1 MDAIKPFLDTVRDKN
16 LAAGRLRGFFRA
28 AIGRRIALADGTV
41 LSTGLTWRQLAAA
54 LKNSRFDKDLVR
66 ELGADPDTLAPRDR
80 ERFWYSAIGL
90 AQVNSS
96 EARVQAD
103 SLAIA
108 LKPHGILIGP
118 DPLAPQSPPAVPP
131 QPVGKKK

>member
-1 MDAIKPFLDTVRDKN
+1 MDAIRPFLDAVRDKN
-16 LAAGRLRGFFRA
+16 LALGRLRGVFRA

-66 ELGADPDTLAPRDR
+66 EIGADPETLSPRDR
-80 ERFWYSAIGL
+80 ERFWYAAIGL
-90 AQVNSS
+90 AQVNSA

-108 LKPHGILIGP
+108 LKPYGIVIGP
-118 DPLAPQSPPAVPP
+118 DPLAPS
-131 QPVGKKK
+131 KS

>member
-1 MDAIKPFLDTVRDKN
+1 MDAIRPFLDAVRDKN
-16 LAAGRLRGFFRA
+16 LAPGRLRGVFRT

-66 ELGADPDTLAPRDR
+66 EIGADPETLSPRDR

-90 AQVNSS
+90 AQVNSA

-103 SLAIA
+103 SLAVA
-108 LKPHGILIGP
+108 LRPYGIVVGP
-118 DPLAPQSPPAVPP
+118 DPLSPA
-131 QPVGKKK
+131 GKS